1 MAKCEICGKSVTW
14 ALIRYKAPDI
24 EGKKHDVCKEC
35 MEKITQGHKAVKYD
49 TVSKK
54 LLIVDPDEIE
64 IRKKC
69 TVCGH
74 IFCYNPVDVAKNK
87 QHATDAVLSSIAGT
101 AGALSGHSAASA
113 THVGNAQAELDRIV
127 DYDRCPK
134 CGSRSLRELTK
145 EEFQQEMKA
154 ANAQQTETT
163 ANSAADELKKF
174 KELLDMGVINQ
185 EEFDAK
191 KKQLLGLN

>member
-24 EGKKHDVCKEC
+24 EGKKHDICKEC
-35 MEKITQGHKAVKYD
+35 MEKITQEHKAVKYD
-49 TVSKK
+49 TASKK
-54 LLIVDPDEIE
+54 LLIVEPDEIE

-69 TVCGH
+69 DVCGH
-74 IFCYNPVDVAKNK
+74 IFCYNPVDIAKNQ
-87 QHATDAVLSSIAGT
+87 QHATNAALSSFAGT
-101 AGALSGHSAASA
+101 TGAFNGHHAASA
-113 THVGNAQAELDRIV
+113 TNIGNAKADLDRIV
-127 DYDRCPK
+127 DYNRCPK

-154 ANAQQTETT
+154 ANAQQTKT
-163 ANSAADELKKF
+163 ASDSPADELKKF
-174 KELLDMGVINQ
+174 KELLDMGVITQ

-191 KKQLLGLN
+191 KQQLLGL